1 MLQVRAPQCTACL
14 RRTFALGPEN
24 GRALSRQQIRG
35 KKKTVR
41 PASNI
46 KVRLL
51 EDVSGYGRQGAI
63 VPVAAGR
70 MRNKW
75 YPERLAEYMT
85 DTHLKSL
92 NLQGVSVER
101 DSTFRPEREKEPQQ
115 EGSGQGVDSVI
126 DLPLNLL
133 STDTT
138 PAQPQ
143 HSVEVLTELLP
154 PSLDFYR
161 SPITAPAREAA
172 SPTSPQGSGPV
183 AGAKLPSQ
191 PAITGI
197 YGSVSTAD
205 IALTIKA
212 LLAETKEGS
221 RVVLTPEDITLG
233 GDGLSRD
240 EDGEDRLKQLGD
252 FKIEIN
258 LKGASESLSRIVRVL
273 PQNKNR
279 ELDISSADLRGTF
292 SVSGTDAAALDGTVY
307 KYTVCAD
314 WVP

>member
-41 PASNI
+41 PTSNI

-51 EDVSGYGRQGAI
+51 KDVSGYGRQGAI
-63 VPVAAGR
+63 VPVAAGL

-75 YPERLAEYMT
+75 YSERLAEYMT
-85 DTHLKSL
+85 VTHLKSL

-101 DSTFRPEREKEPQQ
+101 DSTFRSGREKEPQQ
-115 EGSGQGVDSVI
+115 EGPEQGVESVI

-133 STDTT
+133 S
-138 PAQPQ
+138 PQ

-273 PQNKNR
+273 PQR
-279 ELDISSADLRGTF
+279 
-292 SVSGTDAAALDGTVY
+292 
-307 KYTVCAD
+307 
-314 WVP
+314 